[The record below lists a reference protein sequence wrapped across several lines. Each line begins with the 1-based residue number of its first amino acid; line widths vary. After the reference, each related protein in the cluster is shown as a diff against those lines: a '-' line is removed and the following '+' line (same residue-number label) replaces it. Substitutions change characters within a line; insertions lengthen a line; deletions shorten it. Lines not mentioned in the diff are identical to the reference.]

1 MGEDIFN
8 EQLEIKNGRLRSIV
22 RAAVVVGAVSLQM
35 ELRMALIY
43 SVQTSRSIL
52 RSLAESKDNGA
63 IPCVACFHY
72 WHKAYTKI
80 QMSECFIYAV

>member
-1 MGEDIFN
+1 MGEDIFT

-43 SVQTSRSIL
+43 CVQTSRSIF
-52 RSLAESKDNGA
+52 RMPYWRQRDGE

-72 WHKAYTKI
+72 AQGLLSKNRYL
-80 QMSECFIYAV
+80 E

>member
-43 SVQTSRSIL
+43 SVRHPGQYSE
-52 RSLAESKDNGA
+52 SLTESKDNGA

-72 WHKAYTKI
+72 RHKAY
-80 QMSECFIYAV
+80 